1 MFPESHVGFAA
12 RLLELFKLF
21 GLESVVTIRDG
32 VDEMVRQH
40 KRYSLSADTELLLV
54 MSEKMSKVYVENLPV

>member
-12 RLLELFKLF
+12 SLLELFKLF
-21 GLESVVTIRDG
+21 GLEPIVTIRDG

-54 MSEKMSKVYVENLPV
+54 MSEKMSKVYVENLTV

>member
-1 MFPESHVGFAA
+1 MFSEGHISFTT
-12 RLLELFKLF
+12 RLLELLKLF
-21 GLESVVTIRDG
+21 RLQPVVTVGDG